1 MGNTLGKSS
10 SIYDRN
16 SDSLSDND
24 ILIINNI
31 IESYIEELEE
41 LNIIQYNTSRT
52 TLKDSYII
60 NYLIIDQEKY
70 NNVLNEINDR
80 LENVGIDISN
90 L

>member
-41 LNIIQYNTSRT
+41 LNIIQYNTFRT
-52 TLKDSYII
+52 TLKDNYII